1 MYRHAHRPNHRRPAG
16 PEEAPEEAGSEQE
29 GEEEREQEEAAP
41 IEDGGRECTDTELE
55 GSGVHEGPALPPWM
69 GVAAIFD
76 NPQSESESD
85 LEPEASSIGL
95 ALTFCRL
102 RRWHRVVRIPKTK
115 TRTQVGDSS
124 MKKIR
129 DTTDVRVVV
138 GCKQTC

>member
-1 MYRHAHRPNHRRPAG
+1 MPICKDLYRARLGDEGALAVYRHAHRPNQRRPAG

-85 LEPEASSIGL
+85 LEPEASSMCSEDRFGSDL
-95 ALTFCRL
+95 LSAPSVASCG
-102 RRWHRVVRIPKTK
+102 P
-115 TRTQVGDSS
+115 DSQDQ
-124 MKKIR
+124 
-129 DTTDVRVVV
+129 DTNS
-138 GCKQTC
+138 GG